1 MSITVQ
7 ISTKSEVKTVDVT
20 DMNKQTTSRVWPI
33 SITENWYKL
42 VIPCDRSD
50 ILDIKVDNESIQH
63 CLNSGHNTEKGFE
76 IWIHG
81 NLATYFSR
89 ISKCFAQDDL
99 LRFKNLTSKY
109 LLTESWNEVITGD
122 FVPVSV
128 KKFFASGE
136 GPHWYSLT
144 DFYNLPYVQAK
155 QTDVSKDI
163 NLEEDLTYQDSK
175 FYGSGTCRSLQRQP
189 VLPLTDVESL
199 QNAGLQRTMQK
210 FGFEQILQMQYVELQ
225 PNSVIPVH
233 RDDFTYEDGRH
244 IIDGPTQ
251 LYFVLTGDT
260 NDVKFKL
267 KNVGLI
273 AVDKPI
279 FINNH
284 RFVHSLVYTGTK
296 PRGVL
301 LAYGISSLT
310 NKKFIR

>member
-20 DMNKQTTSRVWPI
+20 DMNKQTTARVWPI

-50 ILDIKVDNESIQH
+50 ILDIKVDDESIQH
-63 CLNSGHNTEKGFE
+63 CLNSGQNTEKGYE

-81 NLATYFSR
+81 NLARYFAR
-89 ISKCFAQDDL
+89 LSKCFAQDDL
-99 LRFKNLTSKY
+99 LRFKNLKNKY
-109 LLTESWNEVITGD
+109 LLTESWNEVVEGD
-122 FVPVSV
+122 FIPVSV

-144 DFYNLPYVQAK
+144 DFHRLPYVQ
-155 QTDVSKDI
+155 VKDIDANKEI
-163 NLEEDLTYQDSK
+163 NLEQDLTYLDSK
-175 FYGSGTCRSLQRQP
+175 FYGSGKCRSLQRQP
-189 VLPLTDVESL
+189 VLPLTDVDSL
-199 QNAGLQRTMQK
+199 QNAGLKRTMKQ
-210 FGFEQILQMQYVELQ
+210 FGFEQVLQMQYVELQ

-251 LYFVLTGDT
+251 LYFILSGNT
-260 NDVKFKL
+260 NDVKFKF

-273 AVDKPI
+273 EVDQPI

-284 RFVHSLVYTGTK
+284 RFVHSLVYSGTK